1 MSRCS
6 AACAASPNPA
16 LDVPGSASESP
27 SSIALHTMPRNRGA
41 LPAIAACERTSSTP
55 DATRLSSTSRC
66 SMPAKP
72 HNYDRFKPFGALG
85 DGSRSSTY
93 RSRQSAPGI
102 LEALLTKLALKFKII
117 NGTPWSVIQKYVP
130 SKGDPS
136 ALLSDET
143 KNVLCAAQDARDA
156 GADALVFVRDS
167 DR

>member
-85 DGSRSSTY
+85 LLDDLQVADCLR
-93 RSRQSAPGI
+93 RPERHAFI
-102 LEALLTKLALKFKII
+102 LLF
-117 NGTPWSVIQKYVP
+117 
-130 SKGDPS
+130 
-136 ALLSDET
+136 
-143 KNVLCAAQDARDA
+143 
-156 GADALVFVRDS
+156 
-167 DR
+167 